1 MKFNKKF
8 KKTGLIATVAL
19 IIIVIIG
26 KKYNIP
32 VISTGVSY
40 ILYPIQKSIIFIS
53 SRSSDMTYYF
63 KNRYE
68 LADENKNLKQE
79 NEKLVYENTLLAEY
93 KNENNNLK
101 DILDMKQ
108 RYRDYQGVGASIIGK
123 EPGNWYKVFNID
135 KGTQHNV
142 SENSVILANGGLV
155 GHVLSATPISGKVL
169 SIIDDRSSVSA
180 KIVRTGDTGILRG
193 DIELASLGLCKLEI
207 NIESEIVKGDQ
218 VITSHLSSI
227 YPPGIPIGTV
237 EEIEQGKNGLTQYA
251 YIKPIVDFKHLEQTL
266 VIISNGIN

>member
-1 MKFNKKF
+1 MKFNKKL
-8 KKTGLIATVAL
+8 KKAGLIATIAF
-19 IIIVIIG
+19 IIVVIVG

-32 VISTGVSY
+32 VLSTGVNY
-40 ILYPIQKSIIFIS
+40 VLFPIQKTIVFIS
-53 SRSSDMTYYF
+53 NRSSEMTYYF
-63 KNRYE
+63 KSRHDLLE
-68 LADENKNLKQE
+68 ENKNLRQE

-108 RYRDYQGVGASIIGK
+108 RYREYQGVGSNVIGK
-123 EPGNWYKVFNID
+123 ETGNWYKVFNID
-135 KGTQHNV
+135 KGMQHSVN
-142 SENSVILANGGLV
+142 ENSVILANGGLV
-155 GHVLSATPISGKVL
+155 GRVLSSTLISSKVL

-180 KIVRTGDTGILRG
+180 KVVRTGDTGILRG
-193 DIELASLGLCKLEI
+193 DIELTNKGLCKLEI

-227 YPPGIPIGTV
+227 YPPGIPIGTI

-251 YIKPIVDFKHLEQTL
+251 YIRPIVDFKHLEQIL
-266 VIISNGIN
+266 VIMSSDH